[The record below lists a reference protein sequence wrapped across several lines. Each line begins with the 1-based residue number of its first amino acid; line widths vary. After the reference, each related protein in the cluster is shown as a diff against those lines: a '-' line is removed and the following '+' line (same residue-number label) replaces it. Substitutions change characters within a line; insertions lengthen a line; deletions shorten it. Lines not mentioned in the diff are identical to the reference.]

1 MIDAKQKK
9 EAKQNFDKYLQDGL
23 LKKEKNETARQMYIK
38 NAEQSLNLAEE
49 CMISP
54 LRPHLWVVV
63 ISYYSMFYIANAVLL
78 QLGYK
83 TGSKIVH
90 KVTSDALI
98 VLVMDKI
105 RKGLLEE
112 YEGWVKAEKEAEK
125 KSKLSVVVMPAK
137 FEVLRGFVF
146 RHSGPAI
153 VGVKIIEGK
162 IRKGIEVM
170 NSQGGIVGRLHAIQ
184 TEGKAI
190 EEAQKGME
198 VAVSIQDAVVG
209 RNVFEGDELYS
220 HIPARHFSELSA
232 IADSFSGG
240 ELELI
245 EEIRKMEALKA

>member
-23 LKKEKNETARQMYIK
+23 LKKEKNEIARQMYIK

-54 LRPHLWVVV
+54 LRPHLWIVV
-63 ISYYSMFYIANAVLL
+63 ISYYSMFYLANAVLL

-112 YEGWVKAEKEAEK
+112 YEDVKEDALEIASV
-125 KSKLSVVVMPAK
+125 KS
-137 FEVLRGFVF
+137 
-146 RHSGPAI
+146 
-153 VGVKIIEGK
+153 
-162 IRKGIEVM
+162 
-170 NSQGGIVGRLHAIQ
+170 
-184 TEGKAI
+184 
-190 EEAQKGME
+190 
-198 VAVSIQDAVVG
+198 
-209 RNVFEGDELYS
+209 
-220 HIPARHFSELSA
+220 
-232 IADSFSGG
+232 
-240 ELELI
+240 
-245 EEIRKMEALKA
+245 EEIIGFYSMEMDKRSRFQYNMTETIQEQKAGTSLKRAREFMLEMKKLLPEFKRGDYDE